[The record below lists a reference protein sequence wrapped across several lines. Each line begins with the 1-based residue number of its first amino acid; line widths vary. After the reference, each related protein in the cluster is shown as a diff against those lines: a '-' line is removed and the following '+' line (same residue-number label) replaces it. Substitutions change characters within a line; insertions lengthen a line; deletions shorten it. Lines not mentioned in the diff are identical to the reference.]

1 MKGIILRWVLGLPAL
16 AGGVAAAW
24 AQSGVQ
30 TLKVQLR
37 NGGSQYFRLSEKP
50 VVTFD
55 GAKCL
60 IASAS
65 LSAEYLM
72 ADIECAV
79 IVEQS
84 SGVTELERKVVVDY
98 TDAGNLVLRGLNMG
112 SAVRLAD
119 VAGRVLRVVV
129 ADSDGCASIDL
140 SSAPKG
146 VYIVSSKEITFKVYR
161 K

>member
-1 MKGIILRWVLGLPAL
+1 MKVIILRGVLGALVL
-16 AGGVAAAW
+16 AGGVATAW

-50 VVTFD
+50 VVTFE

-84 SGVTELERKVVVDY
+84 SGVTELERKVEVDY
-98 TDAGNLVLRGLNMG
+98 TDAGNLVLRGLNAG
-112 SAVRLAD
+112 GAVRLAD
-119 VAGRVLRVVV
+119 VAGRVLRIVV

-140 SSAPKG
+140 SSVPTG